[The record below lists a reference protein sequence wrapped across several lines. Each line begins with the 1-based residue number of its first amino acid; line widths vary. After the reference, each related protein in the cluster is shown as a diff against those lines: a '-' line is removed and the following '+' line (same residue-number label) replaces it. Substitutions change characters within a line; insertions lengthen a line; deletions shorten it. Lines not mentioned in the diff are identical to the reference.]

1 MYTDEVVVVNK
12 HINSRNGVALN
23 TRKIN
28 MPPIQ
33 PLYLTGKCYWA
44 AVVEPNSTFEPAW
57 QVDICLD
64 ADSKALVEGAG
75 LNVRNKED
83 ERGEFVTLK
92 RKVQGKNGPRSAPTV
107 VDSQN
112 NSWDKKLIGNGS
124 VVTVKALPFEWNYA
138 GKAGKSADL
147 AAVQVVELIE
157 YGDDKDFEVV
167 EGGYVNDA
175 ASQMAD
181 LESDDI
187 PFGN

>member
-1 MYTDEVVVVNK
+1 MYTDGVVVDK
-12 HINSRNGVALN
+12 HNINSHNGVALN

-57 QVDICLD
+57 QVDLCLD

-92 RKVQGKNGPRSAPTV
+92 RKVQGKNGPRQAPTV

-112 NSWDKKLIGNGS
+112 NPWDKKLIGNGS

-147 AAVQVVELIE
+147 AAVQVVELVE
-157 YGDDKDFEVV
+157 YGDKGFDVV